1 MTGTARP
8 VRGLAIVDVEEIHP
22 SPNNPRENLTGLDEL
37 AQSIYE
43 NGLIQPLI
51 VQKIPGIDGFR
62 VVAGH
67 RRLAAA
73 KLARIKE
80 LPCVIRKDLLPDD
93 ELLAMLV
100 ENGQRA
106 DLDPIEEARAL
117 RKLKNKGMTDQDIAR
132 KIGRSQGHVSARIT
146 LLSLPTEEQE
156 QLRAGFGTITAA
168 VKKAR
173 IESGR
178 TRPGAAG
185 KKSAAHL
192 STSHDLATKA
202 ANRCRSLG
210 HKRGGGASVGG
221 VACGE
226 CWETV
231 IRANEREVLNDQSN
245 ERGRCV
251 LCDTTQTTAVV
262 A

>member
-1 MTGTARP
+1 MTSDRHRTPRP
-8 VRGLAIVDVEEIHP
+8 GLAIVDVEEIHP

-178 TRPGAAG
+178 TRHRP
-185 KKSAAHL
+185 L
-192 STSHDLATKA
+192 D
-202 ANRCRSLG
+202 
-210 HKRGGGASVGG
+210 
-221 VACGE
+221 
-226 CWETV
+226 
-231 IRANEREVLNDQSN
+231 
-245 ERGRCV
+245 
-251 LCDTTQTTAVV
+251 
-262 A
+262 